1 MTFQGIAFGSLSP
14 QDALDLAILVEEEA
28 RERYVEFADQ
38 MDQHRTPEAAGFF
51 RHMAENEAKH
61 GRELADRR
69 RQRFGE
75 APRRV
80 TAAML
85 FEVERL
91 AAQRPCAPSSHR
103 AKAMEAA
110 LRLSSRPRFFEAAR
124 EGASDPDVRALL
136 AALRDKETQHPEP
149 LGPPRTSPS
158 SAPTAASPPRT
169 SWTSQC
175 RSSHFWQW
183 EHQTVARLPIRFP
196 LRRVSQ
202 VRARSGL
209 PGHTPAA
216 PA

>member
-85 FEVERL
+85 FEVE
-91 AAQRPCAPSSHR
+91 APDYDAVR
-103 AKAMEAA
+103 AFMTPRQAMEAA
-110 LRLSSRPRFFEAAR
+110 LACELKAHAFFEAAR
-124 EGASDPDVRALL
+124 EGASDPDVRALF
-136 AALRDKETQHPEP
+136 AALRDEETQHQDLVQAELAK
-149 LGPPRTSPS
+149 LGPDSGI
-158 SAPTAASPPRT
+158 SAEDFMDEPVP
-169 SWTSQC
+169 Q
-175 RSSHFWQW
+175 
-183 EHQTVARLPIRFP
+183 
-196 LRRVSQ
+196 
-202 VRARSGL
+202 
-209 PGHTPAA
+209 
-216 PA
+216 